1 MNPAGEHMETAASG
15 STPISLWWIALL
27 ALLALTAAREIGY
40 LLRKRREKSRP
51 GAEIESDDGFSMT
64 SVMGLLALLIGFTFS
79 LSLQRHEARREL
91 VMNEANALGTAWLRM
106 QLLDDSAR
114 VKLGLLL
121 KQYVDVRVR
130 WGVAA
135 SADDEARA
143 YRESEHLQQQL
154 WTETVAAVKTIPTS
168 TLAPLLVNSTNEYL
182 DVSEQRFALR
192 EARLPPQILR
202 FLAIYALISA
212 AMIGFHKGRHRLIT
226 TILFVLLTLA
236 GTLILDL
243 DRPRGGSIMVSQQ
256 PMLDLQATMAKTK
269 R

>member
-1 MNPAGEHMETAASG
+1 MDTVASG

-91 VMNEANALGTAWLRM
+91 VMSEANALGTAWLRM
-106 QLLDDSAR
+106 QLLDDSER
-114 VKLGLLL
+114 VKLGKLFR
-121 KQYVDVRVR
+121 QYVDVRVR
-130 WGVAA
+130 WGTAT

-154 WTETVAAVKTIPTS
+154 WEETLAVAKPLGAN
-168 TLAPLLVNSTNEYL
+168 TLAPLLLNSTNEYL

-192 EARLPPQILR
+192 EAHLPPQILR

-212 AMIGFHKGRHRLIT
+212 GMIGFHKGRHRFVT
-226 TILFVLLTLA
+226 TVLFVLLTLA

-243 DRPRGGSIMVSQQ
+243 DRPRSGSILVSQQ
-256 PMLDLQATMAKTK
+256 SMLDLQANMAKTK
-269 R
+269 Q